1 MPLFWKLLDQG
12 NTTTAQWFLDSLRQ
26 AILSGKIILDIS
38 QCKKGSV
45 QLGRYETSRELL
57 KMGIIS
63 GYDVT
68 FEAAVTKLM
77 YVLGLNLPLEQS
89 RKLMDESL
97 RGELTKD

>member
-1 MPLFWKLLDQG
+1 
-12 NTTTAQWFLDSLRQ
+12 
-26 AILSGKIILDIS
+26 
-38 QCKKGSV
+38 KGSV